1 MRAEKQK
8 EIRDLDLKLRMD
20 KVELERMKREAA
32 NGVVTSALDGTVP
45 VSYTHLDVYKRQG
58 YSRSHLPVCGSRATL
73 LQCEASSSIMG

>member
-32 NGVVTSALDGTVP
+32 NGVVTSALDGTVLRVNDPDTAKQEGSP
-45 VSYTHLDVYKRQG
+45 VSSSPAAAVIM
-58 YSRSHLPVCGSRATL
+58 SRPA
-73 LQCEASSSIMG
+73 